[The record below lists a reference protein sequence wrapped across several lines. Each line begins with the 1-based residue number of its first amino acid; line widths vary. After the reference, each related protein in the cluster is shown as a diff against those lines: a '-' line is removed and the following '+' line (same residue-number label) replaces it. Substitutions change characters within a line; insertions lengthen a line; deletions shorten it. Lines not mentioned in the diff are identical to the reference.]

1 MFLNHIKEFLFKK
14 IVKKNITNV
23 KNTPNDL
30 LIKTVGIIFD
40 ENYFYE
46 KEGLLNELK
55 KNGIVENNCSIL
67 VFKNNSKKNETFSY
81 PIFTYNDIGWSGSI
95 LKKEVQHFISQPFD
109 LLISYYDTEKAALL
123 SITNQSKANF
133 KVGFSTI
140 DKRLNHFMITTNAEN
155 YKVFIDELFKYLKIL
170 NKI

>member
-1 MFLNHIKEFLFKK
+1 
-14 IVKKNITNV
+14 
-23 KNTPNDL
+23 L

-109 LLISYYDTEKAALL
+109 LLINYYDTEKAALL
-123 SITNQSKANF
+123 SLLINQKPVL
-133 KVGFSTI
+133 K
-140 DKRLNHFMITTNAEN
+140 L
-155 YKVFIDELFKYLKIL
+155 VFY
-170 NKI
+170 NR